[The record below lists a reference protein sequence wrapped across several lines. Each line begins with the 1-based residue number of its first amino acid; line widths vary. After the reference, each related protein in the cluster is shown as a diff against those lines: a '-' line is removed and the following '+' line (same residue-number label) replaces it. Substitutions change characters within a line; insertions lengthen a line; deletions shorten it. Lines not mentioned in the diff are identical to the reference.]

1 MKLLTQYPLW
11 LVIFALLLGV
21 GYALY
26 LYYKNNNVIFE
37 KPMRVAMASLRGL
50 AVALIAFLLLAPM
63 VKLTVKQTD
72 KPIVLVAIDNSE
84 SVKSNKDSAFYAK
97 EYPGQVA
104 KLISELGDSYEV
116 KTYLVGD
123 EDHLIG
129 DKETLNMDFS
139 DKSTNLSSL
148 FDQVDMLYAN
158 QNVGAVVML
167 TDGIFNTGASPY
179 YKAEKVGCPVYAVGL
194 GSSELATDLFLSDI
208 LHNRQALKGN
218 FFPVEIKVAANKL
231 SGKQAE
237 LTVTEGGTEIY
248 RKQLTLSG
256 NRYFETV
263 KFSVEAKSKGVHH
276 YKVDLTELDGEVT
289 HKNNHSAFYVE
300 VVESR
305 DKVAIVYNSPH
316 PDVAALREALEGTDN
331 YDVEVFPVS
340 DFRGNPSDY
349 SLVIL
354 HQLPSAANSA
364 SSLLSQIRQSGT
376 SALYIVG
383 QQTNLS
389 AFNAQNTGVTINQ
402 TKAMTNNA
410 TPLYND
416 NFTSFTFSE
425 DARRMLPLYSPVQ
438 TPFASYKTSVAANI
452 FLYQK
457 VSGVDTKY
465 PLVVFNEQNG
475 TRTGVITGTGLWS
488 WKIYNFMHAENHD
501 AFNEIVGKTVLY
513 LAAKGD
519 KSRFRVQHEGVFAEN
534 APVEFTA
541 ELYNESYEL
550 INEPDIKMVL
560 KGGGDTTYEAQFSKQ
575 NNSYYLNMGELPLGN
590 YTWTATT
597 QVGKQRLEKSGRFA
611 VQAVMLETAN
621 LVADHDLLKSMAKVT
636 GGQYFDKEHIAD
648 VAKAIQKNDNIK
660 PISSYQKKYA
670 MMLNSPWYLAAI
682 VLLLGIEW
690 FLRKWN
696 GGY

>member
-37 KPMRVAMASLRGL
+37 KPMRIAMASLRGL

-104 KLISELGDSYEV
+104 KLISELGDSYVV

-129 DKETLNMDFS
+129 DKETLDMDFS

-179 YKAEKVGCPVYAVGL
+179 YKAEKAGCPVYAVGL
-194 GSSELATDLFLSDI
+194 GSSELATDLFISDI
-208 LHNRQALKGN
+208 LHNRQTLKGN
-218 FFPVEIKVAANKL
+218 FFPVEVKVAAYKL

-237 LTVTEGGTEIY
+237 LTVKEGETEIY

-276 YKVDLTELDGEVT
+276 YRVDLTELDGEVT
-289 HKNNHSAFYVE
+289 HKNNHSAFFVE

-425 DARRMLPLYSPVQ
+425 EARRMLPLYSPVQ

-501 AFNEIVGKTVLY
+501 AFNELVGKTVLY

-534 APVEFTA
+534 APVEFSA

-660 PISSYQKKYA
+660 PIASYQKKYA

>member
-37 KPMRVAMASLRGL
+37 KPMRIAMASLRGL

-84 SVKSNKDSAFYAK
+84 SVKSNKDSAFYAM

-104 KLISELGDSYEV
+104 KLISELGDSYVV

-129 DKETLNMDFS
+129 DKETLDMDFS

-179 YKAEKVGCPVYAVGL
+179 YKAEKAGCPVYAVGL
-194 GSSELATDLFLSDI
+194 GSSELATDLFISDI
-208 LHNRQALKGN
+208 LHNRQTLKGN
-218 FFPVEIKVAANKL
+218 FFPVEVKVAAYKL

-237 LTVTEGGTEIY
+237 LTLKEGETEIY

-276 YKVDLTELDGEVT
+276 YRVDLTELDGEVT
-289 HKNNHSAFYVE
+289 HKNNHSAFFVE

-340 DFRGNPSDY
+340 EFRGNPSDY

-425 DARRMLPLYSPVQ
+425 EARRMLPLYSPVQ

-501 AFNEIVGKTVLY
+501 AFNELVDKTVLY

-534 APVEFTA
+534 APVEFSA

-660 PISSYQKKYA
+660 PIASYQKKYA

>member
-1 MKLLTQYPLW
+1 MKLLTQYSLW

-26 LYYKNNNVIFE
+26 LYYKNNNVVFE
-37 KPMRVAMASLRGL
+37 KPMRIAMASLRGL

-63 VKLTVKQTD
+63 VKRTVKQTD

-104 KLISELGDSYEV
+104 KLISDLGDSYEV

-148 FDQVDMLYAN
+148 FDQVEMLYAN

-194 GSSELATDLFLSDI
+194 GSSELATDLFISDI
-208 LHNRQALKGN
+208 LHNRQTLKGN
-218 FFPVEIKVAANKL
+218 FFPVEVKVAAYKL
-231 SGKQAE
+231 SGKQVE
-237 LTVTEGGTEIY
+237 LTVKEGETEIY
-248 RKQLTLSG
+248 HKQLTLSG

-276 YKVDLTELDGEVT
+276 YRVDLTELDGEVT
-289 HKNNHSAFYVE
+289 HKNNHSAFFVE

-501 AFNEIVGKTVLY
+501 AFNELVGKMVLY

-621 LVADHDLLKSMAKVT
+621 LVADHDLLKGMAKVS

>member
-37 KPMRVAMASLRGL
+37 KPMRIAMASLRGL

-104 KLISELGDSYEV
+104 KLISELGDSYVV

-129 DKETLNMDFS
+129 DKETLDMDFS

-179 YKAEKVGCPVYAVGL
+179 YKAEKAGCPVYAVGL
-194 GSSELATDLFLSDI
+194 GSSELATDLFISDI
-208 LHNRQALKGN
+208 LHNRQTLKGN
-218 FFPVEIKVAANKL
+218 FFPVEVKVAAYKL

-237 LTVTEGGTEIY
+237 LTVKEGETEIY

-276 YKVDLTELDGEVT
+276 YRVDLTELDGEVT
-289 HKNNHSAFYVE
+289 HKNNHSAFFVE

-425 DARRMLPLYSPVQ
+425 EARRMFPLYSPVQ

-475 TRTGVITGTGLWS
+475 TRTGVITGTGIWS
-488 WKIYNFMHAENHD
+488 WKIYNYMHAENHD
-501 AFNEIVGKTVLY
+501 AFNELVGKMVLY

-534 APVEFTA
+534 APVEFSA

-575 NNSYYLNMGELPLGN
+575 NNSYYLNMGELPIGN

-636 GGQYFDKEHIAD
+636 GGQYFDKENIAD

>member
-11 LVIFALLLGV
+11 LVIFAILLGV

-37 KPMRVAMASLRGL
+37 KPVRAVMASLRGL

-72 KPIVLVAIDNSE
+72 KPIILVAIDNSE
-84 SVKSNKDSAFYAK
+84 SVKSNKDSAFYVK
-97 EYPGQVA
+97 EYPAQVA
-104 KLISELGDSYEV
+104 KMISDLGDSYDV

-129 DKETLNMDFS
+129 DKETLDMNFS

-148 FDQVDMLYAN
+148 FDQVDMLYSN

-167 TDGIFNTGASPY
+167 TDGIFNTGSSPY
-179 YKAEKVGCPVYAVGL
+179 YKAEKAGCPVYAVGL
-194 GSSELATDLFLSDI
+194 GSSEMATDLFISNI

-237 LTVTEGGTEIY
+237 LTVKEGENEIY
-248 RKQLTLSG
+248 HKTLTLSG
-256 NRYFETV
+256 NRFFETV
-263 KFSVEAKSKGVHH
+263 KFSVEAKSKGVHR
-276 YKVDLTELDGEVT
+276 YQVDLTELDGEVT
-289 HKNNHSAFYVE
+289 HKNNHSNFFVE

-316 PDVAALREALEGTDN
+316 PDVAALREALELTDN

-340 DFRGNPSDY
+340 EFRGNPSDY
-349 SLVIL
+349 SLMIL

-364 SSLLSQIRQSGT
+364 SSLLSQIRKSGT

-383 QQTNLS
+383 SQTNLS

-402 TKAMTNNA
+402 TKSMSNNA
-410 TPLYND
+410 TPLYNS

-425 DARRMLPLYSPVQ
+425 EAQRMLPLYAPVK
-438 TPFASYKTSVAANI
+438 TPFASYKTSVAANV

-475 TRTGVITGTGLWS
+475 TRTGVITGTGIWS
-488 WKIYNFMHAENHD
+488 WKIYNFMHAENHE
-501 AFNEIVGKTVLY
+501 AFNELVSKIVLY

-519 KSRFRVQHEGVFAEN
+519 KSRFRIQHEGVFAEN
-534 APVEFTA
+534 APVEFSA
-541 ELYNESYEL
+541 ELYNDSYEL

-597 QVGKQRLEKSGRFA
+597 QVGKQRFEKSGRFA

-621 LVADHDLLKSMAKVT
+621 LVADHDLLKSMAKAT
-636 GGQYFDKEHIAD
+636 GGQYFDKEKISD
-648 VAKAIQKNDNIK
+648 VAKMIQKNDNIK
-660 PISSYQKKYA
+660 PIASYQKKYA